1 MPASTNVMN
10 GTDVLLAISTDGG
23 TTYTTV
29 GKATTASLQM
39 NMEVRDVTT
48 KDSAGWRE
56 LLGGLKSW
64 SLSGEGMVTYNL
76 TSKVGFSDLFG
87 HINSRTRLY
96 FRFGSTTTDEK
107 QYKGYGFLT
116 SLSQDG
122 GVEDNNSFSFSI
134 EGDGTLVQATAA

>member
-1 MPASTNVMN
+1 MN
-10 GTDVLLAISTDGG
+10 GTDVILAISTDGG

-29 GKATTASLQM
+29 GKATSASLQM

-56 LLGGLKSW
+56 LLGGLRSW

-76 TSKVGFSDLFG
+76 TSRVGFADLFG
-87 HINSRTRLY
+87 HMNSRTRLY
-96 FRFGSTTTDEK
+96 FRFGSAAADEK
-107 QYKGYGFLT
+107 KYKGHGYLT

-134 EGDGTLVQATAA
+134 EGDGTLTEATT

>member
-10 GTDVLLAISTDGG
+10 GTDVIVAISTDGG

-29 GKATTASLQM
+29 GKATSASLQM

-76 TSKVGFSDLFG
+76 TSKAGFADLFG
-87 HINSRTRLY
+87 HISSRTRLY
-96 FRFGSTTTDEK
+96 FRFGSTTSGEK
-107 QYKGYGFLT
+107 QYKGHGYLT

-134 EGDGTLVQATAA
+134 EGDGALTEATAS

>member
-1 MPASTNVMN
+1 MN
-10 GTDVLLAISTDGG
+10 GTDVILAISTDSG

-29 GKATTASLQM
+29 GKATSASLQM

-76 TSKVGFSDLFG
+76 TSKAGFADLFG
-87 HINSRTRLY
+87 HMNSRTRLY
-96 FRFGSTTTDEK
+96 FRFGSTTSGEK
-107 QYKGYGFLT
+107 QYKGHGFLT

-134 EGDGTLVQATAA
+134 EGDGALTEATAS

>member
-1 MPASTNVMN
+1 MN
-10 GTDVLLAISTDGG
+10 GTDVIVAISTDSG

-29 GKATTASLQM
+29 GKATSASLQM

-76 TSKVGFSDLFG
+76 TSKAGFADLFG
-87 HINSRTRLY
+87 HMNSRTRLY
-96 FRFGSTTTDEK
+96 FRFGSTTSGEK
-107 QYKGYGFLT
+107 QYKGHGYLT

-134 EGDGTLVQATAA
+134 EGDGALTEATAS

>member
-10 GTDVLLAISTDGG
+10 GTDVILAISTDSG

-29 GKATTASLQM
+29 GKATSASLQM

-76 TSKVGFSDLFG
+76 TSKAGFADLFG
-87 HINSRTRLY
+87 HMNSRTRLY
-96 FRFGSTTTDEK
+96 FRFGSTTSGEK
-107 QYKGYGFLT
+107 QYKGHGYLT

-134 EGDGTLVQATAA
+134 EGDGALTEATAS

>member
-1 MPASTNVMN
+1 MN
-10 GTDVLLAISTDGG
+10 GTDVILAISTDSG

-29 GKATTASLQM
+29 GKATSASLQM

-76 TSKVGFSDLFG
+76 TSRVGFADLFG
-87 HINSRTRLY
+87 HMNSRTRLY
-96 FRFGSTTTDEK
+96 FRFGSTTSGEK
-107 QYKGYGFLT
+107 QYKGHGYLT

-134 EGDGTLVQATAA
+134 EGDGTLTEATAS

>member
-1 MPASTNVMN
+1 
-10 GTDVLLAISTDGG
+10 
-23 TTYTTV
+23 
-29 GKATTASLQM
+29 M

-76 TSKVGFSDLFG
+76 TSKAGFADLFG
-87 HINSRTRLY
+87 HMNSRTRLY
-96 FRFGSTTTDEK
+96 FRFGSTTSGEK
-107 QYKGYGFLT
+107 QYKGHGYLT

-134 EGDGTLVQATAA
+134 EGDGALTEATAS

>member
-1 MPASTNVMN
+1 MN
-10 GTDVLLAISTDGG
+10 GTDVILAISTDSG

-29 GKATTASLQM
+29 GKATSASLQM

-76 TSKVGFSDLFG
+76 TSKAGFADLFG
-87 HINSRTRLY
+87 HMNSRTRLY
-96 FRFGSTTTDEK
+96 FRFGSTTSGEK
-107 QYKGYGFLT
+107 QYKGHGYLT

-134 EGDGTLVQATAA
+134 EGDGALTEATAS

>member
-10 GTDVLLAISTDGG
+10 GTDVILAISTDAG

-29 GKATTASLQM
+29 GKATSASLQM

-76 TSKVGFSDLFG
+76 TSKAGFADLFG
-87 HINSRTRLY
+87 HMNSRTRLY
-96 FRFGSTTTDEK
+96 FRFGSTTSGEK
-107 QYKGYGFLT
+107 QYKGHGFLT

-134 EGDGTLVQATAA
+134 EGDGALTEATAS